1 MSESQSTN
9 DMERRQYF
17 RIDDTMRVSL
27 RRVTRE
33 EIDSGF
39 ERMNELSEESG
50 FTVIASMAAITS
62 QMTVHLRRIENEMP
76 DVAAYLKGLD
86 RKLEVL
92 GRTLISQNST
102 YISDHAQGVNLSA
115 GGMSLDV
122 GERYD
127 VHTKVEIRMLLFPSF
142 TGVLTYG
149 EVVDCRE
156 QTELERTTD
165 LTHRLRIEFTHI
177 REQDRDI
184 LIRHIL
190 RRQGDDLRARRQE
203 LE

>member
-1 MSESQSTN
+1 MSESPSMN
-9 DMERRQYF
+9 DSERRQYF
-17 RIDDTMRVSL
+17 RIDDTVRVSL

-33 EIDSGF
+33 EVESSF
-39 ERMNELSEESG
+39 ERMNETNENS
-50 FTVIASMAAITS
+50 FTVMASMAAITS
-62 QMTVHLRRIENEMP
+62 QMTIHLRRIENEMP

-92 GRTLISQNST
+92 GRSLIAQNST
-102 YISDHAQGVNLSA
+102 FVSEHGQGVNLSA
-115 GGMSLDV
+115 GGMCLDV
-122 GERYD
+122 GEGYD

-156 QTELERTTD
+156 LAESQRITD
-165 LTHRLRIEFTHI
+165 GTHRIRIEFTHI
-177 REQDRDI
+177 REQDRDT

-190 RRQGDDLRARRQE
+190 RRQGDELRARRKD

>member
-1 MSESQSTN
+1 MSESQLPN
-9 DMERRQYF
+9 DQERRQYF
-17 RIDDTMRVSL
+17 RIDDTLRVSL

-33 EIDSGF
+33 EIERGF
-39 ERMNELSEESG
+39 ERMNELSENS
-50 FTVIASMAAITS
+50 FTVMASMAAITS

-86 RKLEVL
+86 RKIEVL
-92 GRTLISQNST
+92 GRTLITQNST
-102 YISDHAQGVNLSA
+102 FVSDHAQGVNLSA
-115 GGMSLDV
+115 GGMSLDSP
-122 GERYD
+122 ERYD

-156 QTELERTTD
+156 LAESERTAES
-165 LTHRLRIEFTHI
+165 HYRLRIEFTHI

-190 RRQGDDLRARRQE
+190 RRQGDELRARRE
-203 LE
+203 ESE

>member
-1 MSESQSTN
+1 MSESQSRKE
-9 DMERRQYF
+9 MERRQYF
-17 RIDDTMRVSL
+17 RIDDTMRVTL

-33 EIDSGF
+33 EIENNF
-39 ERMNELSEESG
+39 ERLNEVSESS
-50 FTVIASMAAITS
+50 FTVMASMAAITS

-127 VHTKVEIRMLLFPSF
+127 AHTKVEIRMLLFPSF

-156 QTELERTTD
+156 LAGSERSAD
-165 LTHRLRIEFTHI
+165 ITHRLRIEFTHI

-190 RRQGDDLRARRQE
+190 RRQGDNLRARRQE
-203 LE
+203 SE